1 MTELGCPEVHL
12 CVLQGVFF
20 MPACLPCFAVCS
32 MMDQISLFACFFSV
46 FHSITVMYY
55 NPRGLL
61 SFNNYLYMYDLSVF
75 ILSKLSVMSVNGI
88 VSWTR

>member
-1 MTELGCPEVHL
+1 
-12 CVLQGVFF
+12 

-61 SFNNYLYMYDLSVF
+61 SFKNYLYMYDPSVF
-75 ILSKLSVMSVNGI
+75 ILSKLSVMSLKKLMA
-88 VSWTR
+88 